1 VRVNMA
7 VAAGTA
13 LAALARYLER
23 TRALSVGQG
32 YLIALAA
39 CLPLTFPAYWDP
51 PRMDRYFNWC
61 LAPMKPK
68 VEEYAAWVR
77 NNTPGDAVFLAGNE
91 ACVWIPALAGRR
103 VLESYP
109 GWLWSYGIDYIQRE
123 LDIARIYKGVPE
135 TLDLLRQYHADYI
148 MIGPNER
155 SAFQPNVDYFNAHF
169 RLVLH
174 TQNYDIYA
182 VH

>member
-1 VRVNMA
+1 VGALLVRLARAHPLGGV
-7 VAAGTA
+7 VAGAIWLSLVASGIFSLVQFLPPAGPAYTWFTSEEVQ
-13 LAALARYLER
+13 LAAEVRR
-23 TRALSVGQG
+23 QT
-32 YLIALAA
+32 
-39 CLPLTFPAYWDP
+39 P
-51 PRMDRYFNWC
+51 PH
-61 LAPMKPK
+61 
-68 VEEYAAWVR
+68 
-77 NNTPGDAVFLAGNE
+77 AVFVTGQEPTNPIAD
-91 ACVWIPALAGRR
+91 LAGRP
-103 VLESYP
+103 VVESYP
-109 GWLWSYGIDYIQRE
+109 GWLWSYGINYIQRE

-155 SAFQPNVDYFNAHF
+155 AAFQPNVDYFNAHF